1 MALYVNEEKIEN
13 ALITSEMDRLR
24 PDYQQVFANQSKQEQ
39 EKQLADWARENII
52 EATLFR
58 QQAREVFPEIEQQ
71 EIQSTLQH
79 LLEREG
85 QDGLL
90 YQRLQAGSQEQKKLF
105 EEIAD
110 QIRHERLH
118 SQITNNLQQ
127 PSEKQIRKYYDQHL
141 TDRFTIPEMVHAA
154 HIVKHPNADESKEQQ
169 HQQMCLIKE
178 KLDSGTPFEEL
189 AEANSDCPDSGGDLG
204 FFARGKMV
212 PVFEEIVF
220 NLEPGS
226 YSNIFEAE
234 FGWHIAKVIEKRPPA
249 PCSLEKVREVIVRD
263 LIRETEEK
271 ALEQFL
277 DTQKENASIEER

>member
-1 MALYVNEEKIEN
+1 MALYVNEEKIEST
-13 ALITSEMDRLR
+13 LIASEMDRLR
-24 PDYQQVFANQSKQEQ
+24 PDYQQVFKNQSTQEQ

-58 QQAREVFPEIEQQ
+58 QQARETFPEIELK
-71 EIQSTLQH
+71 EIQNSLQQ
-79 LLEREG
+79 LLEHEG
-85 QDGLL
+85 QDGTL
-90 YQRLQAGSQEQKKLF
+90 YQRLQAGVQEQQKLHA
-105 EEIAD
+105 EIAD

-118 SQITNNLQQ
+118 SQITNNIQQ
-127 PSEKQIRKYYDQHL
+127 PSEKQIRKYYDLHL

-169 HQQMCLIKE
+169 HQQMCQIKE

-212 PVFEEIVF
+212 PAFEEIAF

-226 YSNIFEAE
+226 YSNVFETE
-234 FGWHIAKVIEKRPPA
+234 FGWHITKVIEKHPPA

-263 LIRETEEK
+263 LTREAEEK
-271 ALEQFL
+271 VIEQFL
-277 DTQKENASIEER
+277 DTLKEKGHIEER